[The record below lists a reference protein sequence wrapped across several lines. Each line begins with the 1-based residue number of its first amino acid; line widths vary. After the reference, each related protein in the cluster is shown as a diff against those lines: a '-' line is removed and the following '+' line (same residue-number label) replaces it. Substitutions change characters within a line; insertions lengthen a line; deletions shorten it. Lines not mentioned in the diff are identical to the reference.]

1 MSGTLTIV
9 VITGVIA
16 LVFIRQ
22 FAAQRLSS
30 EGKAWWL
37 IPVVLTVMAV
47 RQPGLVDPAHHVAS
61 AVLLGL
67 EMLIGLACGAGWAW
81 TTRIWTDEDG
91 AVWTKG
97 SWAAAGG
104 RRVARRHGTAGRS
117 HGYRRGH
124 GHPPG
129 QRGHDALRCRN
140 AAHPGRRHHL
150 AGPGRAADVPCPCR
164 GLSPRAR
171 RGRDRSAAELLDELA
186 LAGIAVP

>member
-1 MSGTLTIV
+1 MSGTLNIV

-61 AVLLGL
+61 AVLLSL
-67 EMLIGLACGAGWAW
+67 EILIGLACGAGWAW

-97 SWAAAGG
+97 SWAAAGVWLCG
-104 RRVARRHGTAGRS
+104 M
-117 HGYRRGH
+117 
-124 GHPPG
+124 
-129 QRGHDALRCRN
+129 ALRVGLLGI
-140 AAHPGRRHHL
+140 AAAMGIHQG
-150 AGPGRAADVPCPCR
+150 
-164 GLSPRAR
+164 
-171 RGRDRSAAELLDELA
+171 SAATMLSVAAMLLTR
-186 LAGIAVP
+186 AGVTAWRAQAVQRTYRVPVAG

>member
-1 MSGTLTIV
+1 MSGTLNIV

-67 EMLIGLACGAGWAW
+67 EILIGLVCGAGWAW

-97 SWAAAGG
+97 SWAAAGVWLCG
-104 RRVARRHGTAGRS
+104 MACGSDSWASPRPSASTRAAQPRCCPLPQCCLPGPAS
-117 HGYRRGH
+117 
-124 GHPPG
+124 PPG
-129 QRGHDALRCRN
+129 GPRPCSGRTVSLSRAEPLR
-140 AAHPGRRHHL
+140 APWK
-150 AGPGRAADVPCPCR
+150 GP
-164 GLSPRAR
+164 
-171 RGRDRSAAELLDELA
+171 
-186 LAGIAVP
+186 

>member
-1 MSGTLTIV
+1 MSGTLNIV
-9 VITGVIA
+9 VIAGVIA

-47 RQPGLVDPAHHVAS
+47 RQPGLVDPVHHVAS

-67 EMLIGLACGAGWAW
+67 EILIGLACGAGWAW

-97 SWAAAGG
+97 GWAAAGVWLCG
-104 RRVARRHGTAGRS
+104 MVLRVGLMGI
-117 HGYRRGH
+117 
-124 GHPPG
+124 
-129 QRGHDALRCRN
+129 
-140 AAHPGRRHHL
+140 AAAMGIHQG
-150 AGPGRAADVPCPCR
+150 
-164 GLSPRAR
+164 
-171 RGRDRSAAELLDELA
+171 SAATMLSVAAMLLTR
-186 LAGIAVP
+186 AGVTTWRAQVVHRTYRVPVAG